1 MYFQPELRNRQMQA
15 ADFQARKFGHHLT
28 RFFDQP
34 FSQRFCACCRHCG
47 MSVTLG
53 RESVY
58 GEVLYQQCDHDA
70 NRLLQTRL
78 EMIDNTPDL
87 LLKRLS
93 VEAQR
98 LEPALRRVF
107 DPGEFQPERDRLLSD
122 DGVWELRWQTASL
135 RAALAHT
142 APTPSHAQDDPYSSP
157 DLLTGTA
164 SSPLGG
170 EDSDASSRRSST
182 PLLNSANESHA
193 VAVDGVFSAAG
204 VASSGVGYVE
214 LRRLVAEEA
223 MVEAQYV
230 GRYLNPNPGDD
241 ASHWLVKPLAPDTRG
256 LAYQVGENELG
267 IPEWRFR
274 RKNGVVGYRVPLTD
288 ITFESTPSW
297 LAELLA
303 SPRVQHALANG
314 F

>member
-1 MYFQPELRNRQMQA
+1 MYFQPELRNRQIQA
-15 ADFQARKFGHHLT
+15 TDFQARKFGHHLT

-58 GEVLYQQCDHDA
+58 GEALYQQCDHDA
-70 NRLLQTRL
+70 DRLLQTRL
-78 EMIDNTPDL
+78 ELIDNTPDL
-87 LLKRLS
+87 MLKRLS
-93 VEAQR
+93 VEAQH
-98 LEPALRRVF
+98 LSTALRRVF
-107 DPGEFQPERDRLLSD
+107 EPGEFQPERDRLLSD

-135 RAALAHT
+135 RAALART
-142 APTPSHAQDDPYSSP
+142 APTPSAE
-157 DLLTGTA
+157 
-164 SSPLGG
+164 G
-170 EDSDASSRRSST
+170 EGSNTPSHHSST
-182 PLLNSANESHA
+182 PLLNNANASHA
-193 VAVDGVFSAAG
+193 VAVDGISGIDG
-204 VASSGVGYVE
+204 VASSGVGCVE

-230 GRYLNPNPGDD
+230 GSYLNPNPGDD
-241 ASHWLVKPLAPDTRG
+241 DSHWLVKPLAPDTRG